1 MAAADSSSTSS
12 SSSKFSSGTQKYAVA
27 TLIDCRTLLDPP
39 LTARDF
45 GFYHSAIIN
54 THSIVSTKLVGGEFS
69 AAGFWD
75 LATRC
80 YTAVENSKERNK
92 HFSDMADLN
101 FLMCKA
107 IENPSLTASSSLR
120 SSLISVVEETV
131 VFDGGNSNNDQI
143 RQGFVL
149 EDYIG
154 CGSIHGI
161 GPSIA
166 FFDTIRD
173 GQLDC
178 ACVYP
183 SPLHS
188 RDQMLELVDKM
199 KRILIDAVD

>member
-1 MAAADSSSTSS
+1 MAAAHSTSSS
-12 SSSKFSSGTQKYAVA
+12 SSSKFSSSTQKYAVA
-27 TLIDCRTLLDPP
+27 TLIDCRALLDPP

-54 THSIVSTKLVGGEFS
+54 THSVVSTKLSGGES
-69 AAGFWD
+69 AAVWN

-120 SSLISVVEETV
+120 SSLISVVEESV
-131 VFDGGNSNNDQI
+131 VFDGGNSNNDQN
-143 RQGFVL
+143 RRGFVL

-154 CGSIHGI
+154 CGSVHGI

-178 ACVYP
+178 VCVYP

-188 RDQMLELVDKM
+188 RDQMLDLVDKM
-199 KRILIDAVD
+199 KRILIDSVD